1 LNRFL
6 FCFVPCF
13 VPLTRPRE
21 AAKDAMNVKCLMK
34 IAHGHPAGPADLFF
48 TPLPHA

>member
-1 LNRFL
+1 LSGVLFL
-6 FCFVPCF
+6 FVP
-13 VPLTRPRE
+13 VPLTLPSE

-34 IAHGHPAGPADLFF
+34 TAHGHPAGMADLFF